1 MLSFKEYSQLN
12 ESPDVL
18 AHAVNHLV
26 KHPITKQFRR
36 EVGNV
41 RRAAKFF
48 VDEHKATIVDGY
60 SQAAGGDLSAPDMGG
75 PIVIHTIMT
84 GVFDGKNLHNS
95 WKEHLKT
102 ASEIRGKQR
111 TLGLS
116 K

>member
-26 KHPITKQFRR
+26 NHPITKGFKRK
-36 EVGNV
+36 VGDV

-48 VDEHKATIVDGY
+48 VDEHKPAIMDGY
-60 SQAAGGDLSAPDMGG
+60 SQAAGADPSAPDMGG
-75 PIVIHTIMT
+75 PTVIHTIMT
-84 GVFDGKNLHNS
+84 GVFDGKNLYKS
-95 WKEHLKT
+95 WQEHLET
-102 ASEIRGKQR
+102 ASKIRGKQR

>member
-1 MLSFKEYSQLN
+1 MFSFKEYSQLN

-26 KHPITKQFRR
+26 NHPITKQFGRN
-36 EVGNV
+36 VGNV

-48 VDEHKATIVDGY
+48 VDEHKPAIVDGY
-60 SQAAGGDLSAPDMGG
+60 SQAAGADPGAPDMGG

-84 GVFDGKNLHNS
+84 GVFDGTNLYKS
-95 WKEHLKT
+95 WKKHLKT